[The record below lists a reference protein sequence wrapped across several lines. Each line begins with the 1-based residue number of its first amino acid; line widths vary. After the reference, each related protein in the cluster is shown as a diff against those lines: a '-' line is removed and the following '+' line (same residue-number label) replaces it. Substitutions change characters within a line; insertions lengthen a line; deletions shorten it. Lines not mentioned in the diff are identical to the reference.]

1 MQCGKIRDREHDK
14 LGQCAPY
21 VITVDSSPE
30 GAPRAAR
37 GRDLLD
43 AVDSLAAFSRR
54 AVAQSERVAALA
66 QALVSAGPQSRGQEC
81 GVVHLTGLD
90 TINAAIRALLKDVT
104 YEILTAQPGG
114 ARPGAVLDDAFEAV
128 RERLEAGAAM
138 RTIYQHTARFDE
150 PTKSYARTVIGY
162 GVEIRTLDE
171 FFDRMVIV
179 DRTTAVIPAN
189 DERTRAAEITE
200 PAVVRFLVGMFERA
214 WSRATPFPFV
224 PTRSAEAAAKVVPE
238 IHRSIQR
245 LLVEGHS
252 DQAIARRLGISE
264 RSLQAHIRRIKQS
277 LGASNRLQLGY
288 RLAREE
294 LGAAQTGS
302 TAQSR
307 SRSATVL

>member
-1 MQCGKIRDREHDK
+1 MIDADGFPD
-14 LGQCAPY
+14 GVPA
-21 VITVDSSPE
+21 
-30 GAPRAAR
+30 AAR
-37 GRDLLD
+37 ERELLD
-43 AVDSLAAFSRR
+43 AVDSLAALSRR
-54 AVAQSERVAALA
+54 AVEQSELVAALA
-66 QALVSAGPQSRGQEC
+66 ESLVSAGPQPRTRES
-81 GVVHLTGLD
+81 GVVHISGLD
-90 TINAAIRALLKDVT
+90 NINAAIRDLLRDAT
-104 YEILTAQPGG
+104 DEILTAQPGG

-171 FFDRMVIV
+171 FFDRLVIV
-179 DRTTAVIPAN
+179 DRTAAVIPAN

-245 LLVEGHS
+245 LLVEGQS
-252 DQAIARRLGISE
+252 DRAIARRLGISE
-264 RSLQAHIRRIKQS
+264 RSLQAHIRRIKQD
-277 LGASNRLQLGY
+277 LGASTRLQLGY
-288 RLAREE
+288 RLAVEE
-294 LGAAQTGS
+294 RGAAQAGS
-302 TAQSR
+302 AAQSR
-307 SRSATVL
+307 PRSSTVLT